1 MRLRLIPLALAA
13 LFMIAACASV
23 KREPKA
29 ADEHANHHH
38 ENHR

>member
-1 MRLRLIPLALAA
+1 MKLRMIPLALAA

-23 KREPKA
+23 KREPK
-29 ADEHANHHH
+29 EPGQHTNHHH